1 MMSITPEQLERLIRS
16 KESIT
21 NSHRKYAEKNKDKV
35 KEWARNFYNKMK
47 EDPEFR
53 AKQCERAKRYRNNKK
68 QRKNLENETAADKI
82 ELESSDNT
90 LGVSQELSEGL
101 P

>member
-1 MMSITPEQLERLIRS
+1 MMSITPEQIERLIRS

-21 NSHRKYAEKNKDKV
+21 NSHRKYAEKNKDRV
-35 KEWARNFYNKMK
+35 NEWARNFYNKVK
-47 EDPEFR
+47 EDPVFR

-68 QRKNLENETAADKI
+68 QRKNLENETADKI
-82 ELESSDNT
+82 GLKSSDDT
-90 LGVSQELSEGL
+90 LGVSQELLGGL